1 MKVFVLCE
9 CGYEEGAV
17 EIVGAFTTYDK
28 AVKERLHQMK
38 QLDEEDLDWVW
49 YDIQEVEVK

>member
-28 AVKERLHQMK
+28 AVKEKLHQMK